1 MGKIIISTDSTADL
15 SLELIREND
24 IKVFS
29 MTVVM
34 GDETRRDGMDI
45 HTKDVFEYTKST
57 GKLTSTSAGNIADY
71 EEYFNSIKGD
81 GDEVIHFSL
90 GSGFSSTHNN
100 ARLAADDMD
109 GVYVIDSA
117 NLSTG
122 QGLLVLKAVDMLKE
136 GKSAREIVDV
146 ITDTVDKVRASF
158 VLDTLEY
165 MKKGGRCS
173 SVVALGANLLKLKPC
188 IEVQSGKMGVTKKYR
203 GKISD
208 VYKQYI
214 KEQLEGKQ
222 NLDTARVFITHTCLY
237 NEDDAKAMV
246 QFVRDMNLFDEVI
259 ETTAG
264 CTVSVHCGPATLGVL
279 FIEKTNNE

>member
-15 SLELIREND
+15 MQSHILDND

-29 MTVVM
+29 MSVVM
-34 GDETRRDGMDI
+34 GDDVRRDGIDI
-45 HTKDVFEYTKST
+45 RTAELFDYVKSS
-57 GKLTSTSAGNIADY
+57 GKLPSTSAGNIADY
-71 EEYFNSIKGD
+71 EEYFNSIRD
-81 GDEVIHFSL
+81 EGDEIIHFSL
-90 GSGFSSTHNN
+90 GAGFSSTHNN
-100 ARLAADDMD
+100 ARLAADEMD

-122 QGLLVLKAVDMLKE
+122 QGLLVLKAVDMRKE
-136 GKSAREIVDV
+136 GKSASEIVDA
-146 ITDTVDKVRASF
+146 ISGIIPKVRASF

-188 IEVQSGKMGVTKKYR
+188 IEVQGGKMGVTKKYR
-203 GKISD
+203 GKIAD
-208 VYKQYI
+208 VYKQYVS
-214 KEQLEGKQ
+214 EQLT
-222 NLDTARVFITHTCLY
+222 NRNFDTTRVFITHTCLY
-237 NEDDAKAMV
+237 NPDDAKAMV
-246 QFVRDMNLFDEVI
+246 QFVRDMNIFDEVI

-279 FIEKTNNE
+279 FIEK